1 MMKKSRSFL
10 YSTGIWFL
18 VLSALFL
25 WMGTRLFTW
34 ELNRVVS
41 YHADGSSLYAAIR
54 TEGSKVYLICQNDF
68 RTGKRYAM
76 KLSQEGEDGNQYF
89 LREIQKESEGNV
101 AVFLDVYREEE
112 LQGFEVWVCCPS
124 KNTTRKVYACACEEE
139 ENSNID
145 VQMISD
151 AGQILILKFVPIPGR
166 EGEERVYRTLYE
178 TGKYDAPVKLPPLTI
193 FNLTTSNFYASAG
206 QGMWY
211 CDRYGNVRHCR
222 EDGTVADILK
232 NDGLQV
238 SINNVGYSPTRT
250 GFYFYNLDDQKDYW
264 IGDDQVLREFD
275 GPALDEFRREG
286 FEVREIGID
295 AAGILYG
302 DLRRGGEPI
311 RLAVMVPGEE
321 PRLLSEIKLPV
332 KLWIFYA
339 LVLSLALA
347 AGGVLAFRGIVHI
360 YRSVPVISISVKILA
375 AAGVILLGGGFGV
388 LLQAYLIF
396 YESRWEAA
404 SDILCRAAWLEGGE
418 IDQERLAQ
426 PDVNYFEDRIYD
438 QYLQSW
444 PFVFLQTNEG
454 FIYQRDFMFGYFKV
468 EGDRVYPI
476 LDTEYVT
483 TPAEYV
489 LTGEEFALLERAIR
503 EGDIVCDSYTE
514 NGFEY
519 LAAYSPLFSET
530 AELTGV
536 VKCFLSLD
544 GIQME
549 AMEEALS
556 LDRRILLGFLAILF
570 TVLLMIHLSLLPL
583 NQLSLFIRN
592 LESQKRQK
600 AMEVRGHNEIS
611 ELMGIV
617 NRMSENIN
625 QYRERVESLREQYEA
640 FVPGDLVALF
650 ETEDIRQLK
659 PGDRGSCEASLAF
672 FNMADFESFQARTGA
687 EDMFRLINSGLT
699 RMIPEV
705 KAAGGHIVRFFE
717 GGMIVLFVG
726 DTKGAVGCTKRIMK
740 ALQKGCSVPYYAA
753 LDEGL
758 VHLEIIGSE
767 ERMDF
772 TICPEDWE
780 KVFRLEKMAELYDL
794 GILATGELMDHLGG
808 ETRAEARFLGT
819 GSWKEERGK
828 LCLYELLD
836 DREEEQLR
844 LKKETYGLF
853 ETGTGLFAQGKLLE
867 SRECFAQVLRKNSR
881 DTAARRYFDLCD
893 RILSGEQ
900 DTAGFF
906 IDETFFG
913 TESERDA

>member
-1 MMKKSRSFL
+1 MMKKSRGFL
-10 YSTGIWFL
+10 YSAGILFL

-25 WMGTRLFTW
+25 WMGTQMFTW

-41 YHADGSSLYAAIR
+41 YHADGSSLYAAIWP
-54 TEGSKVYLICQNDF
+54 EGSGAYLLCQNDF

-76 KLSQEGEDGNQYF
+76 EISDRDEDGNHYF
-89 LREIQKESEGNV
+89 LREIQKESEGNL
-101 AVFLDVYREEE
+101 AVFLEVYREEE
-112 LQGFEVWVCCPS
+112 LRGFEVWVCRPS
-124 KNTTRKVYACACEEE
+124 ENISRKVYACVCEEE
-139 ENSNID
+139 GNRDID

-151 AGQILILKFVPIPGR
+151 AGQILILKFVPIPGK
-166 EGEERVYRTLYE
+166 EGEEKVFRTLYE
-178 TGKYDAPVKLPPLTI
+178 TGKYDAPVELPPLTI
-193 FNLTTSNFYASAG
+193 LQLTTSNFYAGAG
-206 QGMWY
+206 QGIWY
-211 CDRYGNVRHCR
+211 SDRYGNIYHCR
-222 EDGTVADILK
+222 EDGTVADILE

-264 IGDDQVLREFD
+264 IGDDRILKEFD

-295 AAGILYG
+295 SAGILYA

-311 RLAVMVPGEE
+311 RLAVMAPGEE
-321 PRLLSEIKLPV
+321 PQLLSEIKLPAE
-332 KLWIFYA
+332 LWVPYA
-339 LVLSLALA
+339 LVMSLVLA
-347 AGGVLAFRGIVHI
+347 VGGVLLFRGIVCI
-360 YRSVPVISISVKILA
+360 YRSVPVICISVKILA
-375 AAGVILLGGGFGV
+375 AAGVVLLGGGFGV
-388 LLQAYLIF
+388 LVQSYLIF

-404 SDILCRAAWLEGGE
+404 SDILCRAAWMEGGE
-418 IDQERLAQ
+418 IDQEKLQQ
-426 PDVNYFEDRIYD
+426 PDVNYFEYRIYN

-444 PFVFLQTNEG
+444 PFEKLQTNEH
-454 FIYQRDFMFGYFKV
+454 FTYQRDFRFGYFKV
-468 EGDRVYPI
+468 EGGRTYPI

-503 EGDIVCDSYTE
+503 EGDIVCGSYKE

-519 LAAYSPLFSET
+519 LAAYSPVFSEQ

-544 GIQME
+544 AIQTE
-549 AMEEALS
+549 AMEEAFS
-556 LDRRILLGFLAILF
+556 LDGRILLGFLAILLVVF
-570 TVLLMIHLSLLPL
+570 FMVHVSLLPI

-592 LESQKRQK
+592 MENQKKQK
-600 AMEVRGHNEIS
+600 AMAVRGHNEIS
-611 ELMGIV
+611 ELIGIV
-617 NRMSENIN
+617 NRMSENIG

-640 FVPGDLVALF
+640 FVPKDLVALF
-650 ETEDIRQLK
+650 ETEDIRRLK
-659 PGDRGSCEASLAF
+659 PGDTGSCDASLAF

-687 EDMFRLINSGLT
+687 DDMFRLINNGLT

-717 GGMIVLFVG
+717 GGMVVLFVG
-726 DTKGAVGCTKRIMK
+726 DAEGAVRCTKKIMK
-740 ALQKGCSVPYYAA
+740 ILQKGCSVPYYAA
-753 LDEGL
+753 LDQGL
-758 VHLEIIGSE
+758 VRLEIIGSE

-780 KVFRLEKMAELYDL
+780 KVFQLEKLAELYDL
-794 GILATGELMDHLGG
+794 GILATGELMDHLDG
-808 ETRAEARFLGT
+808 ETKAEARPLGT
-819 GSWKEERGK
+819 VFRKDEGGRFS
-828 LCLYELLD
+828 LYELLD
-836 DREEEQLR
+836 DREEEQLL

-867 SRECFAQVLRKNSR
+867 SRECFAQILRKNGR

-893 RILSGEQ
+893 RILSKDRGP
-900 DTAGFF
+900 DGLSF
-906 IDETFFG
+906 DET
-913 TESERDA
+913 